1 MPAFVHEITSVF
13 LEVATI
19 LQDMSTLTCNLCM
32 TSMEELSGFV
42 FLLLMELIGKM
53 LQVTLFSYSLS
64 FNEIGRIYVF
74 FIGPSNQRL
83 HTPSAK
89 VMSSNVSQ
97 RSFEE
102 WSLKP
107 WAELKLEPCTGLWS
121 LTQRVTLSKPA
132 RETSKGSCFRC
143 LPQSSL

>member
-1 MPAFVHEITSVF
+1 MSSINISKDKKT
-13 LEVATI
+13 VARFFFSQKPI
-19 LQDMSTLTCNLCM
+19 LLTCNLCM

-42 FLLLMELIGKM
+42 FLLLMKLIGKM

-74 FIGPSNQRL
+74 VIGPSNQRMHL
-83 HTPSAK
+83 SVK
-89 VMSSNVSQ
+89 VMSSNVSL

-107 WAELKLEPCTGLWS
+107 
-121 LTQRVTLSKPA
+121 
-132 RETSKGSCFRC
+132 
-143 LPQSSL
+143 